1 MSACM
6 WVHAGVV
13 RCQIFEHSM
22 FRENNQQEGE
32 IDSLRKEVEPVSLNT
47 CVILIKIHVIEKT
60 HKLGIKD
67 EWKHFLFMS
76 GKSTWSIEPQVLKC
90 I

>member
-6 WVHAGVV
+6 WVHGGVV
-13 RCQIFEHSM
+13 RRQIFEHSM

-32 IDSLRKEVEPVSLNT
+32 IDSLRKEVELVSLNT
-47 CVILIKIHVIEKT
+47 CVILIKMHVIEKT
-60 HKLGIKD
+60 HKLVIKD
-67 EWKHFLFMS
+67 EWKHFLFIS

>member
-1 MSACM
+1 MHMSVCM

-32 IDSLRKEVEPVSLNT
+32 IDNLRKEVERVSLNT
-47 CVILIKIHVIEKT
+47 CAILIKMHVVKKT
-60 HKLGIKD
+60 TNL
-67 EWKHFLFMS
+67 E
-76 GKSTWSIEPQVLKC
+76 
-90 I
+90 